1 MTENHIKQAIN
12 SNLSAVHV
20 SQCHINNIITSITE
34 GKKVKK
40 KLSVAF
46 VLMTI
51 LILLAVTSLATVAL
65 NTYFENIATLEQHNG
80 YYEDWPLQQKIE
92 LLQFME
98 SNQVADDIE
107 RLQALLAN
115 PKESQID
122 QYIAEVYG
130 IDGRLDVVTLARI
143 ITVEKG
149 WIGTWSP
156 EDKAWYSQMLIQ
168 NGLIGSDSY
177 VYLLPS
183 EDDIPVET
191 AIAVAKQAITKQY
204 QLVESD
210 WDGYIPLWSFQVNYQ
225 DYNIKSPYYSI
236 EFTPSSDDQVT
247 YWVMIGCDG
256 TVMPENEFN
265 TTEEEPNETFND
277 QEAVQLFNDYMQAH
291 PEIPSDAS
299 FGGWTLEG
307 KQYFSE
313 IIRPVV
319 LENHQD
325 HANQTYTQ
333 VHLLAA
339 AQYVYGVPD
348 DTVVPQEKA
357 IEIAKTVILN
367 DYDVPKEWLGYY
379 DGICLFYDI
388 TNPEQPLWKIT
399 MTAIGNYKT
408 IHGTIPNPY
417 TIYKVE
423 IDAKTGTVILRTS
436 FDPRNN
442 DGTMAFASKFF

>member
-1 MTENHIKQAIN
+1 MTDYPIRQAIN

-20 SQCHINNIITSITE
+20 SQRHVNHIMSNITE

-40 KLSVAF
+40 KVSVAF
-46 VLMTI
+46 VLMII
-51 LILLAVTSLATVAL
+51 LILAAVTALAAVTL
-65 NTYFENIATLEQHNG
+65 NTYFESIAKLQQQNG

-107 RLQALLAN
+107 QLQALLAN

-130 IDGRLDVVTLARI
+130 IDGRLDIVTLARI
-143 ITVEKG
+143 VTVEKG

-156 EDKAWYSQMLIQ
+156 EDKAWYSQMLIE

-183 EDDIPVET
+183 AEDVSPEEAISIAQNTISLQYGLTDEDWSSYT
-191 AIAVAKQAITKQY
+191 ASWSY
-204 QLVESD
+204 QVH
-210 WDGYIPLWSFQVNYQ
+210 VQ
-225 DYNIKSPYYSI
+225 DYGVKQPYYEIQFS
-236 EFTPSSDDQVT
+236 PLSDNQV
-247 YWVMIGCDG
+247 YYACMIANNG

-265 TTEEEPNETFND
+265 TLDEPTEDFDD
-277 QEAVQLFNDYMQAH
+277 QEAAQLFEEYMQAH
-291 PEIPSDAS
+291 PEIPSNAS

-319 LENHQD
+319 LQNYTE
-325 HANQTYTQ
+325 HANQTYTR

-339 AQYVYGVPD
+339 SQYMYKLPD
-348 DTVVPQEKA
+348 DSAISQEKA
-357 IEIAKTVILN
+357 IEIVKTALLN
-367 DYDVPKEWLGYY
+367 TFCVPQEWLAYY
-379 DGICLFYDI
+379 DGICMFYDI

-399 MTAIGNYKT
+399 VTAIGNYQT
-408 IHGTIPNPY
+408 IHGIISNPY

-423 IDAKTGTVILRTS
+423 MDAYTGLIIRTNC
-436 FDPRNN
+436 FDPREN
-442 DGTMAFASKFF
+442 DGTLEFELQFY